1 MSCRNY
7 RLIDMEAHETVGVF
21 LADNLRSL
29 TKKGELRLF
38 KSLGKEVEVGVVLVF
53 GTVSE
58 KATRRERKY
67 RYRGGGGG

>member
-7 RLIDMEAHETVGVF
+7 RLIDMEAHETMAVF

-38 KSLGKEVEVGVVLVF
+38 KSLGKEVEIGVVLAF
-53 GTVSE
+53 GIVSE

-67 RYRGGGGG
+67 RHGHGGGG